1 MPDPPVTISCVRIRW
16 AKAPGTN
23 PVAWASFVINGTIR
37 VSNVAVFRDEAG
49 RYHTEFPARL
59 GRHGQRYHYI
69 RPLHWQTRA
78 IIDDAILSAL
88 GS

>member
-1 MPDPPVTISCVRIRW
+1 MSEPQITISCVRIRR
-16 AKAPGTN
+16 ANAQGTN

-37 VSNVAVFRDEAG
+37 VSNVAVFRDEG
-49 RYHTEFPARL
+49 GGYHTEFPARL
-59 GRHGQRYHYI
+59 GKHGQRYHYI

-88 GS
+88 GN